1 MPDLPSRIGR
11 YHVTRRLAK
20 GGMGVLYLA
29 RDPAIDR
36 TVVLKVARV
45 DNAEL
50 REIFLREARAT
61 GRLQHP
67 NIVTVFDVGE
77 HDGEP
82 FIAMEYVPG
91 QTLAEI
97 VSGDARLPL
106 ASRLRMLRELC
117 DGLAYAHS
125 QGIVHRDIKPANLIA
140 RGDSGVLTILDFG
153 IARLGDATTI
163 GAGMIG
169 TPHYMAPEQV
179 EGRHVDHRCDIFAVG
194 LVFYELLSCRR
205 AFDGDSPTSVLY
217 RIVHDEPVPLASLVP
232 DLDPGLVRIVDRA
245 VQKRAAD
252 RYQQLSD
259 LIADLD
265 ACIARAGQSGR
276 AAESPIPRE
285 RTDEPGPGPGPSYG
299 SGVGRTGERAHSDAQ
314 PAAAFTPGTAGPR
327 KRLKLAA
334 ALGGAAVIAAT
345 LVSGGMW
352 LASSGSD
359 RQESSPAGA
368 VTGTRGPEPGGGVD
382 PGAGPAGS
390 VAQDRPLTPGT
401 GGPAPAEEGRASRP
415 EAPVDEVAAA
425 APPPVPNAPAR
436 VREPVR
442 PAPTPEPE
450 APPPPPRSP
459 PPAPPAEPDVDGL
472 LADAVAAETAGD
484 AAAALVLYASVLR
497 RQADNRTAL
506 SGRERVQ
513 AALDESAARERTLA
527 ANAAF
532 AAGRYDDARRLYRD
546 AFERTGSPEAA
557 DGLRRVDDAE
567 ALICDDD
574 ATCGTL
580 VVRVEPAASI
590 FIDDRAMGAAAELRL
605 RLRAGRHRVRL
616 ETEQWRFPWALELA
630 PGATAELEV
639 DLERDGF
646 PR

>member
-11 YHVTRRLAK
+11 YHVTRRLAT

-45 DNAEL
+45 DNAE
-50 REIFLREARAT
+50 RRDIFLREARAT
-61 GRLQHP
+61 GRLRHP

-91 QTLAEI
+91 KTLAEI

-106 ASRLRMLRELC
+106 ARRLRMLRELC
-117 DGLAYAHS
+117 DGLAYAHG

-140 RGDSGVLTILDFG
+140 RDDSGVLTILDFG

-179 EGRHVDHRCDIFAVG
+179 EGGHVDHRCDIFAVG
-194 LVFYELLSCRR
+194 LVFYELLSYRR
-205 AFDGDSPTSVLY
+205 AFDGESPTTVLY
-217 RIVHDEPVPLASLVP
+217 QIVHDEPAPLASLVP

-252 RYQQLSD
+252 RYQQLGD
-259 LIADLD
+259 LVADLD
-265 ACIARAGQSGR
+265 ACIAGAGQSGQ
-276 AAESPIPRE
+276 AAESPIPRGW
-285 RTDEPGPGPGPSYG
+285 TDETVPSPG
-299 SGVGRTGERAHSDAQ
+299 SGSWLGRTGEPAPADAR
-314 PAAAFTPGTAGPR
+314 PAAAYTPGTARPS

-334 ALGGAAVIAAT
+334 ALGGAVVIAAT
-345 LVSGGMW
+345 LVSGGVW
-352 LASSGSD
+352 LASSGSG
-359 RQESSPAGA
+359 RQESRPASAAAGIRA
-368 VTGTRGPEPGGGVD
+368 PEPRGGGV
-382 PGAGPAGS
+382 PGAGLAGT
-390 VAQDRPLTPGT
+390 VAQDPPLTSGA
-401 GGPAPAEEGRASRP
+401 GEPAPAEEGRGNRR
-415 EAPVDEVAAA
+415 EALAAEVAA
-425 APPPVPNAPAR
+425 APPPPVPDAPAR
-436 VREPVR
+436 VRAQDP
-442 PAPTPEPE
+442 PAPIAQPE
-450 APPPPPRSP
+450 APPPPRP
-459 PPAPPAEPDVDGL
+459 PPAPPAEPDVDEL

-484 AAAALVLYASVLR
+484 AAAALELYASVLR
-497 RQADNRTAL
+497 RQASNRTAL

-513 AALDESAARERTLA
+513 AALDESVARERTVA

-532 AAGRYDDARRLYRD
+532 AAGLYDDARRFYRE
-546 AFERTGSPEAA
+546 AFDRTGSPEAA
-557 DGLRRVDDAE
+557 DGLRRVDDAV

-574 ATCGTL
+574 AACGTL

-590 FIDDRAMGAAAELRL
+590 FIDDRMMGAAAELRL
-605 RLRAGRHRVRL
+605 RLRAGRHRVRV

-639 DLERDGF
+639 DLARDGF